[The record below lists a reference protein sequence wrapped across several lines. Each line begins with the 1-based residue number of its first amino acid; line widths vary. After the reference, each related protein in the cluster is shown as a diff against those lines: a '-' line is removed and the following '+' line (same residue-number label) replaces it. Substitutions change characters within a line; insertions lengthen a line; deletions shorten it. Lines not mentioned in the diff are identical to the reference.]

1 MSKLESNNWGREKKD
16 YIKEALEYT
25 GKELSQL
32 QRASFVE
39 KVTANSWRYKFD
51 TVKTYL
57 EGIKNDY
64 SYLNLS
70 KNKNTTVMAT
80 QIALYKAWYM
90 WVGFIDAKWWPQTM
104 GCIKKFQKENDLP
117 ISWYLT
123 KRTVDKL
130 LKVASEK
137 QWLSTES
144 KEQKKQ
150 NEKPSTP
157 TPKKKKT
164 AQPTIDKKP
173 EQTELLSQ
181 TDTTKLKNAVKEI
194 WNFNNIE
201 RKFIIKNNKEV
212 TRWGKKFITIL
223 WVEYEEYPVGLSSPD
238 NSTSKNW
245 YFNAWNYFIF
255 WKYINWECYDG
266 VKVSWDWT
274 NNWGTIVEKGK
285 FNTLMEDEIEQWER
299 IYENWKIEKWNFD
312 SNADW
317 ALKSWT
323 VTQNGKTTNLPET
336 L

>member
-1 MSKLESNNWGREKKD
+1 MSIESQNKGKEKKD

-25 GKELSQL
+25 GQELSKL

-39 KVTANSWRYKFD
+39 RVSANSWNYKFD

-57 EGIKNDY
+57 EGIRNDY

-90 WVGFIDAKWWPQTM
+90 WVGFIDAKWWSQTM
-104 GCIKKFQKENDLP
+104 GCIKKFQRENNLP

-130 LKVASEK
+130 LKVAAEK

-144 KEQKKQ
+144 KEQK
-150 NEKPSTP
+150 EKPSIP
-157 TPKKKKT
+157 TPKKKKPV
-164 AQPTIDKKP
+164 QPTIDKKP

-181 TDTTKLKNAVKEI
+181 TDTTKLKNAIKEI

-201 RKFIIKNNKEV
+201 RKFIINDHKEV
-212 TRWGKKFITIL
+212 VRWNKKYINIL
-223 WVEYEEYPVGLSSPD
+223 WVEYEEYPAGRSNID

-245 YFNAWNYFIF
+245 YHNAWDYFIF
-255 WKYINWECYDG
+255 
-266 VKVSWDWT
+266 
-274 NNWGTIVEKGK
+274 
-285 FNTLMEDEIEQWER
+285 
-299 IYENWKIEKWNFD
+299 
-312 SNADW
+312 
-317 ALKSWT
+317 
-323 VTQNGKTTNLPET
+323 
-336 L
+336 